1 MSWASE
7 ALGAIRK
14 IVLIEDRV
22 ARLADQT
29 DKLANKCQELDLRVA
44 RIEAKFELLESAAF
58 RCDRRI
64 SGIPYANLTK
74 FVYCTI

>member
-29 DKLANKCQELDLRVA
+29 DKLANKCQQLDLRVA
-44 RIEAKFELLESAAF
+44 RIEAKFELLESAAMAS
-58 RCDRRI
+58 RSTRRQI
-64 SGIPYANLTK
+64 KNE
-74 FVYCTI
+74 

>member
-29 DKLANKCQELDLRVA
+29 DKLANKCYELDLRVA
-44 RIEAKFELLESAAF
+44 RVEAKFELLESAAMAS
-58 RCDRRI
+58 RGTRRQI
-64 SGIPYANLTK
+64 KNE
-74 FVYCTI
+74 